1 MRAVFPAYGRR
12 ILMAKYLDQNGLQ
25 RVISH
30 LKEMLAGKQDQL
42 TGSAGQMAGFDASGR
57 LTAVDAPSGGVTQ
70 AYVDGLVG
78 DIGTVLDQINGEA
91 V

>member
-1 MRAVFPAYGRR
+1 MT
-12 ILMAKYLDQNGLQ
+12 KYLDQTGLQ

-30 LKEMLAGKQDQL
+30 LLDKLAGKQDRI
-42 TGSAGQMAGFDASGR
+42 TGSAGQLAGFDGTGR
-57 LTAVDAPSGGVTQ
+57 LTAVSAPAAGVTQ

-78 DIGTVLDQINGEA
+78 DIGSVLDNINGEA